1 MAMDL
6 TQYIDN
12 RQSFFLYAGAGS
24 GKTYTLV
31 EVLKHIKSTLRTQLE
46 LTHKKVAVITY
57 TNAATDEIKRRI
69 GFDELF
75 DISTIHSFVW
85 EMIQPYQ
92 EDIKK
97 LLIVHIQDRIDD
109 YEQKQQKMKDKQSK
123 TYIERQA
130 KIDKYSERL
139 GTIQAVKVFKYNPN
153 GDNSD
158 SDSLNH
164 SDVIEIGAELFGRP
178 LLQRIMVQRYPYIMI
193 DESQDTKKEIM
204 LVMLEMAKNYQ
215 GSLTMGLFGDVK
227 QRIYLDGVPD
237 IENHISEVWGKPVLS
252 KNHRSASD
260 IVRLTN
266 LIALEMQPENIS
278 RQDAVRKDGT
288 GYVRLYIVK
297 QSGDLDKERTEK
309 DISEDMAEETGD
321 VKWKLPLEV
330 KTLILEHRMAAA
342 RLGFEDFYETLY
354 NVGRYSEDFLKGQAA
369 DMSVFMDVVF
379 PILEAHTKGNKERVL
394 EIVQNNCTLLSGGN
408 FINLSQMKSVSEKVN
423 AIIATCT
430 SNKCTIEEAVKSVV
444 EAGMFKV
451 SPMLLALVK
460 DGIEADFSESQMN
473 ALEAWQKA
481 KCFSLVQF
489 YHYFEYVTER
499 SRFATHQGVKGLQF
513 PRVMAIYDD
522 ASARGNLFS
531 YEKSFGVAGLSDTEM
546 KNKREGKE
554 TSVERTMRLLYVT
567 CSRAMDSLALVVYSS
582 SPDKVRE
589 FCLNK
594 KWFNTE
600 EIIMWPRNTER
611 Q

>member
-6 TQYIDN
+6 IQYIDN

-31 EVLKHIKSTLRTQLE
+31 EVLKHIKSTQRTKLE
-46 LTHKKVAVITY
+46 LSHKKVAVITY

-97 LLIVHIQDRIDD
+97 LLTVHIQNRIDD
-109 YEQKQQKMKDKQSK
+109 YDQKQQKMRDKQSK
-123 TYIERQA
+123 TYAERQA
-130 KIDKYSERL
+130 KIDKYRERL
-139 GTIQAVKVFKYNPN
+139 ETIQAVKVFRYNPN

-204 LVMLEMAKNYQ
+204 LAMLEMAKNYQ
-215 GSLTMGLFGDVK
+215 GSLIMGLFGDVK

-237 IENHISEVWGKPVLS
+237 IENHIPEVWGKPVLS

-278 RQDAVRKDGT
+278 RQDVVRKDGA

-321 VKWKLPLEV
+321 AKWKLPLEV

-342 RLGFEDFYETLY
+342 RLGFEEFYETLY

-379 PILEAHTKGNKERVL
+379 PILEAHAKGNKERVL
-394 EIVQNNCTLLSGGN
+394 EIVQDNCTLLSGGN
-408 FINLSQMKSVSEKVN
+408 FINVSQMKSVSEKVN

-430 SNKCTIEEAVKSVV
+430 SDKCTIEEAVRSVV

-481 KCFSLVQF
+481 KCFSLGQF

-513 PRVMAIYDD
+513 PRVMAIYD
-522 ASARGNLFS
+522 ASARGKLFS
-531 YEKSFGVAGLSDTEM
+531 YEKSFGVEGLSDTEM

-594 KWFNTE
+594 KWFNAE
-600 EIIMWPRNTER
+600 EIIMWPRNTEM